1 MKIAVK
7 SGKIDTIKTELTIL
21 GRFEDEKSMT
31 QALTRLDKSLKG
43 IVKESID
50 SKEFKG
56 KPNEILLLHTIGM
69 LPSRRLMLVGLGKKD
84 EFRLDTL
91 RKAMA
96 SAARKGK
103 AIHVKSITI
112 GLEIDRIRDH
122 PVEDLARAVV
132 EGLVLG
138 LYRFG
143 DYSAEEENAGEVK
156 SIQIIVEDPKSLR
169 AARKGVGVGQ
179 IVAESVN
186 LTRDLNNT
194 PGNRATP
201 GYLAGKA
208 RSIARRHGLTCTVMN
223 HRELEKRK
231 MGAILAVGGGSDRKP
246 RLIVLQHKGGGRAG
260 EKIVLVGKGVTF
272 DSGGISIK
280 PGAEMDKMKYDK
292 SGAVV
297 VMGVMSAVARLGIPL
312 NVIGIIPAAENL
324 PSGTAYR
331 PGDILKTY
339 SGKTVEVINTDAE
352 GRLIMADA
360 LSFGLKYKPAAMIDI
375 ATLTGACV
383 IALGSVAAGLMGNN
397 DDLQAELVGSGERTG
412 ERVWRLPLWDEY
424 REFLKSEHAEIKN
437 VGGREGS
444 VITAG
449 KFLQEFVEDVPW
461 AHLDIAGTSWSD
473 KGGPYIPKGSTGMGV
488 RLLVDFLE
496 NRAAK
501 PAGKGRKGGRR

>member
-7 SGKIDTIKTELTIL
+7 SGKVDKIRAELTIL
-21 GRFEDEKSMT
+21 GRFEDEKSM
-31 QALTRLDKSLKG
+31 APSLARLDKSLKG

-56 KPNEILLLHTIGM
+56 KPNEILLLHTIG
-69 LPSRRLMLVGLGKKD
+69 LVPARRLMLVGLGKKG

-91 RKAMA
+91 RKAM
-96 SAARKGK
+96 STAARRGN
-103 AIHVKSITI
+103 AIHVKSIMI
-112 GLEIDRIRDH
+112 GLEIDKIRDH
-122 PVEDLARAVV
+122 PVENLARATV
-132 EGLVLG
+132 EGLLLG

-143 DYSAEEENAGEVK
+143 DYNSGENDAVEVE
-156 SIQIIVEDPKSLR
+156 SVQLVVEDPKSLR
-169 AARKGVGVGQ
+169 AVGKGVKEGQ
-179 IVAESVN
+179 IIGESVN
-186 LTRDLNNT
+186 LSRDLNNT
-194 PGNRATP
+194 PGNKATP
-201 GYLAGKA
+201 EYLANQA
-208 RSIARRHGLTCTVMN
+208 RSIARRCGLACNVMN

-231 MGAILAVGGGSDRKP
+231 MGAILAVGGGSGRKP

-260 EKIVLVGKGVTF
+260 EKVVLVGKGVTF

-280 PGAEMDKMKYDK
+280 PGADMDKMKYDK

-331 PGDILKTY
+331 PGDILETY

-360 LSFGLKYKPAAMIDI
+360 LSFGLKYKPSAMIDI

-383 IALGSVAAGLMGNN
+383 IALGSLAAGLMGNN
-397 DDLQAELVGSGERTG
+397 DDLQAELVESGERTG
-412 ERVWRLPLWDEY
+412 ERLWRLPLWDEY

-449 KFLQEFVEDVPW
+449 KFLQDFVEDVPW
-461 AHLDIAGTSWSD
+461 AHIDIAGTSWSD

-496 NRAAK
+496 HRAAR
-501 PAGKGRKGGRR
+501 PGGKGRKGGRR